1 MKKGIICFICLTLL
15 FAINVEK
22 VYANRGCCS
31 WHGGVSH
38 CDVDTGRIVCND
50 GSYSPSCTCSNYE
63 ELYDGSFNINSFTS
77 CLSYIKEIDDLNVQI
92 NELEEENHYLNEEID
107 KKNNWIIILTIIM
120 VVYVLYNI
128 GSRRKEDNN

>member
-15 FAINVEK
+15 FIINVEK

-50 GSYSPSCTCSNYE
+50 GS
-63 ELYDGSFNINSFTS
+63 FNINSFTS
-77 CLSYIKEIDDLNVQI
+77 CSSYIKEINDLNVQI

-128 GSRRKEDNN
+128 WSRRKKDNN